1 MENLKEKLFN
11 LATEDYQ
18 NRRDQYP
25 TSDVPDTINV
35 FEHDNKIFV
44 EFSFKNTSEFFA
56 DRWVCNYLKNKFDVY
71 PFKVSTYQDGD
82 YQNDWVV
89 TQVQYLI
96 EEEKV
101 SEPVK
106 VEKPNVE
113 KKVKKVKKVKNESKE
128 EKTIYGIKVS
138 KDINQTLIW
147 KVLKKVCENK
157 DEEGIR
163 IANELKE
170 KYPETFS
177 GAVRCLVSKKRINYI
192 DSIC

>member
-18 NRRDQYP
+18 NRRGQYP
-25 TSDVPDTINV
+25 ISDVPDTINV

-56 DRWVCNYLKNKFDVY
+56 DKWVCNYLRNKIDVY
-71 PFKVSTYQDGD
+71 PFKINTYQNGI

-106 VEKPNVE
+106 IEEPNVE
-113 KKVKKVKKVKNESKE
+113 KKVKNESKE
-128 EKTIYGIKVS
+128 KKENEIIYGVKVS
-138 KDINQTLIW
+138 KGVNQTLIW
-147 KVLKKVCENK
+147 KVLKKVYENK
-157 DEEGIR
+157 DEEGTK
-163 IANELKE
+163 IAKELKE
-170 KYPETFS
+170 KYPETFE
-177 GAVRCLVSKKRINYI
+177 GAVRCLVSKKRIDYI
-192 DSIC
+192 NSIC

>member
-18 NRRDQYP
+18 NRRGQYP
-25 TSDVPDTINV
+25 ASDVPDTINV

-71 PFKVSTYQDGD
+71 PFKINTYQNGI

-106 VEKPNVE
+106 IEEPNVE
-113 KKVKKVKKVKNESKE
+113 KKVKNESKE
-128 EKTIYGIKVS
+128 KKEKEIIYGVKVS
-138 KDINQTLIW
+138 KGVNQTLIW
-147 KVLKKVCENK
+147 KVLKKVYENK
-157 DEEGIR
+157 DEEGTK
-163 IANELKE
+163 IAKELKE
-170 KYPETFS
+170 KYPETFE
-177 GAVRCLVSKKRINYI
+177 GAVRCLVSKKRIDYI
-192 DSIC
+192 NSIC

>member
-1 MENLKEKLFN
+1 MENLKEKLFS

-18 NRRDQYP
+18 NRRGQYP

-56 DRWVCNYLKNKFDVY
+56 DKWVCNYLRNKIDVY
-71 PFKVSTYQDGD
+71 PFKINTYQDGI

-101 SEPVK
+101 SKPVK
-106 VEKPNVE
+106 VEESNVE
-113 KKVKKVKKVKNESKE
+113 KKVKNESKE
-128 EKTIYGIKVS
+128 KKEKEIIYGVKVS
-138 KDINQTLIW
+138 KGINQTLIW
-147 KVLKKVCENK
+147 KVLKKVYENK
-157 DEEGIR
+157 DEEGTK
-163 IANELKE
+163 IAKELKE
-170 KYPETFS
+170 KYPETFE
-177 GAVRCLVSKKRINYI
+177 GAIRCLVSKKRINYI
-192 DSIC
+192 NSIC

>member
-1 MENLKEKLFN
+1 MENLKEKLFS

-18 NRRDQYP
+18 NRRGQYP

-56 DRWVCNYLKNKFDVY
+56 DRWVCNYLRNKFDVY
-71 PFKVSTYQDGD
+71 PFKINTYQNGI

-106 VEKPNVE
+106 IEEPNVE
-113 KKVKKVKKVKNESKE
+113 KKVKNESKE
-128 EKTIYGIKVS
+128 KKEKEIIYGVKVS
-138 KDINQTLIW
+138 KGVNQTLIW
-147 KVLKKVCENK
+147 KVLKKVYENK
-157 DEEGIR
+157 DEEGTKITK
-163 IANELKE
+163 ELKE
-170 KYPETFS
+170 KYPETFE
-177 GAVRCLVSKKRINYI
+177 GAVRCLVSKKRIDYI
-192 DSIC
+192 NSIC

>member
-18 NRRDQYP
+18 NRRGQYP

-56 DRWVCNYLKNKFDVY
+56 DKWVCNYLRNKIDVY
-71 PFKVSTYQDGD
+71 PFKINTYQDGI

-106 VEKPNVE
+106 VEEPNVE
-113 KKVKKVKKVKNESKE
+113 KKVKNESKE
-128 EKTIYGIKVS
+128 KKEKEIIYGVKVS
-138 KDINQTLIW
+138 KGVNQTLIW
-147 KVLKKVCENK
+147 KVLKKVYENK
-157 DEEGIR
+157 DEEGTK
-163 IANELKE
+163 IAKELKE
-170 KYPETFS
+170 KYPKTFE
-177 GAVRCLVSKKRINYI
+177 GAVRCLVSKKRIDYI
-192 DSIC
+192 NSIC

>member
-25 TSDVPDTINV
+25 TSGVPDTINV
-35 FEHDNKIFV
+35 FEYDNKIFV

-71 PFKVSTYQDGD
+71 PFKINTYQNGI

-101 SEPVK
+101 NEPVK

-113 KKVKKVKKVKNESKE
+113 KKVKNESKE
-128 EKTIYGIKVS
+128 KKEKEIIYGVKVS
-138 KDINQTLIW
+138 KGVNQTLIW
-147 KVLKKVCENK
+147 KVLKKVYENK
-157 DEEGIR
+157 DEEGTK
-163 IANELKE
+163 IAKELKE
-170 KYPETFS
+170 KYPETFE
-177 GAVRCLVSKKRINYI
+177 GAVRCLVSKKRIDYI
-192 DSIC
+192 NSIC

>member
-18 NRRDQYP
+18 NRRGQYP
-25 TSDVPDTINV
+25 TGGVPDTINV
-35 FEHDNKIFV
+35 FEYDNKIFV

-71 PFKVSTYQDGD
+71 PFKINTYQNGI

-106 VEKPNVE
+106 IEEPNVD
-113 KKVKKVKKVKNESKE
+113 KKVKNESKE
-128 EKTIYGIKVS
+128 KKEKEIIYGVKVS
-138 KDINQTLIW
+138 KGVNQTLIW
-147 KVLKKVCENK
+147 KVLKKVYENK
-157 DEEGIR
+157 DEEGTK
-163 IANELKE
+163 IAKELKE
-170 KYPETFS
+170 KYPETFE
-177 GAVRCLVSKKRINYI
+177 GAVRCLVSKKRIDYI
-192 DSIC
+192 NSIC

>member
-18 NRRDQYP
+18 NRRGQYP

-56 DRWVCNYLKNKFDVY
+56 DKWVCNYLRNKIDVY
-71 PFKVSTYQDGD
+71 PFKINTYQDGI

-106 VEKPNVE
+106 IEEPNVE
-113 KKVKKVKKVKNESKE
+113 KKVKNESKE
-128 EKTIYGIKVS
+128 KKEKEIIYGVKVS
-138 KDINQTLIW
+138 KGVNQTLIW
-147 KVLKKVCENK
+147 KVLKKVYENK
-157 DEEGIR
+157 DEEGTK
-163 IANELKE
+163 IAKELKE
-170 KYPETFS
+170 KYPETFE
-177 GAVRCLVSKKRINYI
+177 GAVRCLVSKKRIDYI
-192 DSIC
+192 NSIC

>member
-1 MENLKEKLFN
+1 MKNLKEKLFS

-18 NRRDQYP
+18 NRRGQYP

-71 PFKVSTYQDGD
+71 PFKINTYQNGI

-106 VEKPNVE
+106 VEEPNVE
-113 KKVKKVKKVKNESKE
+113 KKVKNESKE
-128 EKTIYGIKVS
+128 KKEKEIIYGVKVS
-138 KDINQTLIW
+138 KGVNQTLIW
-147 KVLKKVCENK
+147 KVLKKVYENK
-157 DEEGIR
+157 DEEGTK
-163 IANELKE
+163 IAKELKE
-170 KYPETFS
+170 KYPETFE
-177 GAVRCLVSKKRINYI
+177 GAVRCLVSKKRIDYI
-192 DSIC
+192 NSIC

>member
-25 TSDVPDTINV
+25 ASDVPDTINV
-35 FEHDNKIFV
+35 FEYDNKIFV

-71 PFKVSTYQDGD
+71 PFKINTYQNGI

-106 VEKPNVE
+106 IEEPNI
-113 KKVKKVKKVKNESKE
+113 KKKVKNESKE
-128 EKTIYGIKVS
+128 KKEKEIIYGVKVS
-138 KDINQTLIW
+138 KGVNQTLIW
-147 KVLKKVCENK
+147 KVLKKVYENK
-157 DEEGIR
+157 DEEGTK
-163 IANELKE
+163 IAKELKE
-170 KYPETFS
+170 KYPETFE
-177 GAVRCLVSKKRINYI
+177 GAVRCLVSKKRIDYI
-192 DSIC
+192 NSIC

>member
-1 MENLKEKLFN
+1 MKNLKEKLFS

-18 NRRDQYP
+18 NRRGQYP
-25 TSDVPDTINV
+25 ASDVPDTINV

-71 PFKVSTYQDGD
+71 PFKINTYQNGI

-106 VEKPNVE
+106 IEEPNVE
-113 KKVKKVKKVKNESKE
+113 KKVKNESKE
-128 EKTIYGIKVS
+128 KKEKEIIYGVKVS
-138 KDINQTLIW
+138 KGVNQTLIW
-147 KVLKKVCENK
+147 KVLKKVYENK
-157 DEEGIR
+157 DEEGTK
-163 IANELKE
+163 IAKELKE
-170 KYPETFS
+170 KYPETFE
-177 GAVRCLVSKKRINYI
+177 GAVRCLVSKKRIDYI
-192 DSIC
+192 NSIC

>member
-25 TSDVPDTINV
+25 TSGVPDTINV
-35 FEHDNKIFV
+35 FEYDNKIFV

-71 PFKVSTYQDGD
+71 PFKINTYQNGI

-106 VEKPNVE
+106 IEEPNVE
-113 KKVKKVKKVKNESKE
+113 KKVKNESKE
-128 EKTIYGIKVS
+128 KKEKEIIYGIKVS
-138 KDINQTLIW
+138 KGVNQTLIW
-147 KVLKKVCENK
+147 KVLKKVYENK
-157 DEEGIR
+157 DEEGTK
-163 IANELKE
+163 IAKELKE
-170 KYPETFS
+170 KYPETFE
-177 GAVRCLVSKKRINYI
+177 GAVRCLVSKKRIDYI
-192 DSIC
+192 NSIC

>member
-18 NRRDQYP
+18 NRRGQYP

-56 DRWVCNYLKNKFDVY
+56 DKWVCNYLRNKIDVY
-71 PFKVSTYQDGD
+71 PFKINTYQDGI

-106 VEKPNVE
+106 IEEPNVE
-113 KKVKKVKKVKNESKE
+113 KKVKNESKE
-128 EKTIYGIKVS
+128 KKEKEIIYGVKVS
-138 KDINQTLIW
+138 KGVNQTLIW
-147 KVLKKVCENK
+147 KVLKKVYENK
-157 DEEGIR
+157 DEEGTKITK
-163 IANELKE
+163 ELKE
-170 KYPETFS
+170 KYPETFE
-177 GAVRCLVSKKRINYI
+177 GAVRCLVSKKRIDYI
-192 DSIC
+192 NSIC

>member
-1 MENLKEKLFN
+1 MENLKEKLFS

-18 NRRDQYP
+18 NRRGQYP

-56 DRWVCNYLKNKFDVY
+56 DKWVCNYLRNKIDVY
-71 PFKVSTYQDGD
+71 PFKINTYQDGI

-106 VEKPNVE
+106 IEEPNVE
-113 KKVKKVKKVKNESKE
+113 KKVKNESKE
-128 EKTIYGIKVS
+128 KKEKEIIYGVKVS
-138 KDINQTLIW
+138 KGVNQTLIW
-147 KVLKKVCENK
+147 KVLKKVYENK
-157 DEEGIR
+157 DEEGTKITK
-163 IANELKE
+163 ELKE
-170 KYPETFS
+170 KYPETFE
-177 GAVRCLVSKKRINYI
+177 GAVRCLVSKKRIDYI
-192 DSIC
+192 NSIC